1 MAIFASAVG
10 SPCSRTMN
18 GPRQEIPTRF
28 IFTPC
33 IHVIAACAASGMI
46 ADNTESIQKSGPA
59 ILRSYLLRC
68 IEEPKAFTATAL
80 LALKG
85 YRYIYP
91 CDGYRKQRDAAL

>member
-1 MAIFASAVG
+1 MAILASAVG

-33 IHVIAACAASGMI
+33 IHAIAACAASGMI

-68 IEEPKAFTATAL
+68 IEEPRVFTPEAAEASAGGLQPIRRLTL
-80 LALKG
+80 L
-85 YRYIYP
+85 
-91 CDGYRKQRDAAL
+91 